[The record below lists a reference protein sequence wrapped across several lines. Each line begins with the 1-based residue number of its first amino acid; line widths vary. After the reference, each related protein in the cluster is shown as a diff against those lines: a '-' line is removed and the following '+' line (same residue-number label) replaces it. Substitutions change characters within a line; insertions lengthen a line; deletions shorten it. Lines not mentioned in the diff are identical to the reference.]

1 MQAFSEVVS
10 TLYIALAEAAGG
22 AAALEAANSV
32 IRVAIRDRAI
42 DDPVA
47 IELLSAL
54 VDADRLPIASE
65 I

>member
-32 IRVAIRDRAI
+32 IRDAIRDRAI

>member
-22 AAALEAANSV
+22 PAALQAANSV
-32 IRVAIRDRAI
+32 IRDAIRDRAI

-47 IELLSAL
+47 IELLTAL
-54 VDADRLPIASE
+54 VDAYEPAISE
-65 I
+65 V